1 MTSDDD
7 DGPLTPAQ
15 QRVHELLV
23 PLARPEPE
31 APPHLVEG
39 VMHTVRWQYAV
50 RGVLRAAGSLAA
62 GMAEAAA
69 GVIGLRSKR
78 DER

>member
-1 MTSDDD
+1 MTSDD

-15 QRVHELLV
+15 QRVHELLA
-23 PLARPEPE
+23 PLARPEAE
-31 APPHLVEG
+31 VAPHLVEG

-62 GMAEAAA
+62 GMADAAA
-69 GVIGLRSKR
+69 GLLGLGSKR
-78 DER
+78 GER